1 MSRKETALLTPP
13 VNESSDHIQGP
24 QKTPVTLLEYGDY
37 ECPYCGQAYSIIT
50 PGVHL
55 VESCILELN

>member
-1 MSRKETALLTPP
+1 MSRKETAQLTPP

-37 ECPYCGQAYSIIT
+37 ECSYCGQAY
-50 PGVHL
+50 
-55 VESCILELN
+55 